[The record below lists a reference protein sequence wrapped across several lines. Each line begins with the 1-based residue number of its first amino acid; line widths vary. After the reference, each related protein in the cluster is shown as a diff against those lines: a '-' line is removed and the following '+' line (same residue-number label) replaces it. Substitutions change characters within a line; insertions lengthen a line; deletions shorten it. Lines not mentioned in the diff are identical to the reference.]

1 MSKNRQGSAFN
12 PETQVRKLKFKVEKI
27 TKDRAIAFVSKY
39 HYSPVMPIH
48 TKHFL
53 GFFHEGKLKGVL
65 TLGFGVQPR
74 HTINKILPTCS
85 DEIMEHHV
93 EYKGKKKEAV
103 KVYHN
108 PLDEWYF
115 EIGKMCMSDDMKQNS
130 ETQMLSATVK
140 WLKQH
145 SPHTKFLY
153 TMADGI
159 MGKHGGV
166 YQSFSMYYGGLKPT
180 EIYRSKTGERIHPR
194 SSAAMCREDARIEG
208 IDKKT
213 RLSISYMESKGIQH
227 VHGYMVCYMIP
238 LNPEGKRLMTEA
250 KPFKGT
256 SGKIDMKGTWQ
267 KGNYPKLEDLRWFIR
282 VRKEGDDDYNPRT
295 DKVEINQPEF
305 NYDNVEYN
313 PQLIKRLYKS
323 NIPSLEDLVSE

>member
-12 PETQVRKLKFKVEKI
+12 PETQVRKIEFKVETI

-39 HYSPVMPIH
+39 HYSPVMPVQ
-48 TKHFL
+48 TKYFL
-53 GFFHEGKLKGVL
+53 GFFDEGKLKGVL
-65 TLGFGVQPR
+65 TLGYGVQPR

-85 DEIMEHHV
+85 DEIMEHHI
-93 EYKGKKKEAV
+93 EYKGKKSK
-103 KVYHN
+103 KIYHN

-115 EIGKMCMSDDMKQNS
+115 EIGKMCMSDDMLKNS

-140 WLKQH
+140 WLKRH
-145 SPHTKFLY
+145 SKKTKFLY

-166 YQSFSMYYGGLKPT
+166 YQSFSMYYGGMKST

-194 SSAAMCREDARIEG
+194 SSAAMCKEDARIEG
-208 IDKKT
+208 IDKRT

-238 LNPEGKRLMTEA
+238 LNPEGKRLIAEA
-250 KPFKGT
+250 MPFERT
-256 SGKIDMKGTWQ
+256 SSTCKWQ
-267 KGNYPKLEDLRWFIR
+267 KGNYPKFEDLRWFIR
-282 VRKEGDDDYNPRT
+282 VRKEGDNDYNPKT
-295 DKVEINQPEF
+295 EKVEINQPEF
-305 NYDNVEYN
+305 NYDNIEYN
-313 PQLIKRLYKS
+313 PQLKKRLYKS
-323 NIPSLEDLVSE
+323 NIPNLEDILSE